1 MRTEVAIIGA
11 GPAGLL
17 LGALL
22 TRSGID
28 NVILERSSAAH
39 VMGRVRAGVLE
50 QGTVHL
56 LDEVGCGARLHRDG
70 LVHEGIDIAFDG
82 TMHRMDLRQ
91 HSGGRTVTV
100 YGQTE
105 VTQDLMEARTT
116 SGATSIYEA
125 GDVALHEITSS
136 SPFVTFTAVGTSQ
149 RLDCAFIAGCDGYH
163 GVSRGSIPRDA
174 LHVFERVYA
183 AGWLGVLADVPP
195 ANAELIYASHPR
207 GFALCSMRSPTRSR
221 YYIQVAAGETP
232 ETWSDTAFW
241 DELRRR
247 LPDSAAAHVTTGP
260 ALEKSVAPLRSFVA
274 EPLRHGRLF
283 LCGDA
288 AHIFPPTGAKGL
300 NLAASDVRY
309 LAEGLREH
317 YEEHSDAGLDAY
329 SSRALARVWKAE
341 RFSWWMTS
349 TLHTFPNSD
358 DFARGLQRAE
368 LDYLIH
374 SDAAMSVLAENYV
387 GLPF

>member
-22 TRSGID
+22 TKAGID
-28 NVILERSSAAH
+28 NVIVERSSAEH
-39 VMGRVRAGVLE
+39 VMGRIRAGVLE
-50 QGTVHL
+50 QGTVDL
-56 LDEVGCGARLHRDG
+56 LDEVGCGDRLHREG
-70 LVHEGIDIAFDG
+70 LVHEGIDIAFG
-82 TMHRMDLRQ
+82 GALHRMDLKQ

-105 VTQDLMEARTT
+105 VTHDLMEARAA
-116 SGATSIYEA
+116 SGAVSIYDATE
-125 GDVALHEITSS
+125 VALHDVGGT
-136 SPFVTFTAVGTSQ
+136 PHVTFVAGGEAQ
-149 RLDCAFIAGCDGYH
+149 RLDCSFIAGCDGYH
-163 GVSRGSIPRDA
+163 GVSRGSIPREA
-174 LHVFERVYA
+174 LRVFERAYA
-183 AGWLGVLADVPP
+183 FGWLGVLADVPP
-195 ANAELIYASHPR
+195 AGTELIYASHPR

-221 YYIQVAAGETP
+221 YYIQVESHEKP
-232 ETWSDTAFW
+232 EAWSDGAFW

-247 LPDSAAAHVTTGP
+247 LPETAAAQVTPGP

-274 EPLRHGRLF
+274 EPLRYGKLF

-288 AHIFPPTGAKGL
+288 AHIVPPTGAKGL

-309 LAEGLREH
+309 LAEGLREY
-317 YEEHSDAGLDAY
+317 YEERSEAGLDAY
-329 SSRALARVWKAE
+329 SARALARVWKAE

-349 TLHTFPNSD
+349 TLHTFPNTD